1 MIGAVHSLDKV
12 IEKFE
17 VTNGVSRSRKSKKQT
32 TGKGQKDIVRQNTAQ
47 KTEDWET
54 DTPTET
60 GERASRS
67 VPVQFICIFNMLQRL
82 KSERV
87 QISEYMS
94 LHQLSYLN
102 VYIN

>member
-47 KTEDWET
+47 KTED
-54 DTPTET
+54 
-60 GERASRS
+60 
-67 VPVQFICIFNMLQRL
+67 
-82 KSERV
+82 
-87 QISEYMS
+87 
-94 LHQLSYLN
+94 
-102 VYIN
+102 